1 MKNPLGFLN
10 SANRLVLQNFKA
22 PHGSEG
28 FKVYEVL
35 KGPPKPLQAEGLGQ
49 QNSQFGELTMAKPNF
64 DSIDSSRKATP
75 RQISAIANRFAK
87 LTNPEDSWMLTKKYT
102 AVLYRF
108 QQESGKD
115 LTHGEIQKF
124 FACRKVPKNFAD
136 MLTTTETPKE
146 SQKTSTKSSK
156 PSTKAPTKTA
166 KKSSKPST
174 KASPKPKASDQTS
187 ELEAL
192 KAQMAELQ
200 AAVAFIAKKIS

>member
-1 MKNPLGFLN
+1 VRALKLMKYLKALR
-10 SANRLVLQNFKA
+10 SRFK
-22 PHGSEG
+22 
-28 FKVYEVL
+28 
-35 KGPPKPLQAEGLGQ
+35 PKAWGQ

-108 QQESGKD
+108 QKESGKD

-124 FACRKVPKNFAD
+124 FKARKVPKNFTD
-136 MLTTTETPKE
+136 LLTTAETPKE
-146 SQKTSTKSSK
+146 SPKTPAKTS
-156 PSTKAPTKTA
+156 
-166 KKSSKPST
+166 KKS
-174 KASPKPKASDQTS
+174 SPKPKASSETS

-200 AAVAFIAKKIS
+200 ATVAFIAKKIS

>member
-10 SANRLVLQNFKA
+10 SANRLVLQNFKT
-22 PHGSEG
+22 PSRSEG

-35 KGPPKPLQAEGLGQ
+35 KGPPTPLQAEGLGQ

-64 DSIDSSRKATP
+64 DSIESSRKATP

-87 LTNPEDSWMLTKKYT
+87 LTNPKDSWMLTKKYT

-124 FACRKVPKNFAD
+124 FKARKVPQNFTK

-146 SQKTSTKSSK
+146 SPKSSK
-156 PSTKAPTKTA
+156 PSTKAP
-166 KKSSKPST
+166 KKS
-174 KASPKPKASDQTS
+174 SPKPKASPKVSETS

-192 KAQMAELQ
+192 KKQVADLT
-200 AAVAFIAKKIS
+200 AAVQLLLKHS

>member
-1 MKNPLGFLN
+1 VKNPLGFLN
-10 SANRLVLQNFKA
+10 SANRLVLQRFKA
-22 PHGSEG
+22 PHVSEG
-28 FKVYEVL
+28 FKAYEVL

-108 QQESGKD
+108 QKESGKD

-124 FACRKVPKNFAD
+124 FKARKVPKNFTD
-136 MLTTTETPKE
+136 LLTTAETPKE
-146 SQKTSTKSSK
+146 SPKTPAKTS
-156 PSTKAPTKTA
+156 
-166 KKSSKPST
+166 KKS
-174 KASPKPKASDQTS
+174 SPKPKASDETS

-200 AAVAFIAKKIS
+200 ATVAFIAKKIS

>member
-1 MKNPLGFLN
+1 MKYLKALR
-10 SANRLVLQNFKA
+10 NRFK
-22 PHGSEG
+22 
-28 FKVYEVL
+28 
-35 KGPPKPLQAEGLGQ
+35 PKAWGNT
-49 QNSQFGELTMAKPNF
+49 NSQFGELTMAKPNF

-87 LTNPEDSWMLTKKYT
+87 MTNPKDSWMLTKKYT

-108 QQESGKD
+108 QEESGKD

-124 FACRKVPKNFAD
+124 FKARKVPQNFTK
-136 MLTTTETPKE
+136 MLTTAETPKE
-146 SQKTSTKSSK
+146 SPKSSK
-156 PSTKAPTKTA
+156 PSTKASPKTS

-174 KASPKPKASDQTS
+174 KASPKVSETS

>member
-1 MKNPLGFLN
+1 VKNPLGFLN

-35 KGPPKPLQAEGLGQ
+35 KGPPKPLQAEGLGK
-49 QNSQFGELTMAKPNF
+49 QNLQFGELTMAKPNF

-108 QQESGKD
+108 QKESGKD

-124 FACRKVPKNFAD
+124 FKARKVPKNFTD
-136 MLTTTETPKE
+136 LLTTAETPKE

-156 PSTKAPTKTA
+156 PSTKAPTK
-166 KKSSKPST
+166 KS
-174 KASPKPKASDQTS
+174 SPKPKASDETS

-200 AAVAFIAKKIS
+200 ATVAFIAKKIS

>member
-1 MKNPLGFLN
+1 
-10 SANRLVLQNFKA
+10 
-22 PHGSEG
+22 
-28 FKVYEVL
+28 
-35 KGPPKPLQAEGLGQ
+35 
-49 QNSQFGELTMAKPNF
+49 MAKPNF

-124 FACRKVPKNFAD
+124 FKARKVPKNFTD
-136 MLTTTETPKE
+136 MLTTAETPKE
-146 SQKTSTKSSK
+146 S
-156 PSTKAPTKTA
+156 P
-166 KKSSKPST
+166 KPST
-174 KASPKPKASDQTS
+174 KASPKTSKKSSPKPKASDETS

-200 AAVAFIAKKIS
+200 AAVAFIAKKLS

>member
-10 SANRLVLQNFKA
+10 SANRLVLQNFKT
-22 PHGSEG
+22 PSRSEG

-35 KGPPKPLQAEGLGQ
+35 KGPPTPLQAEGLGQ

-64 DSIDSSRKATP
+64 DSIESSRKATP

-87 LTNPEDSWMLTKKYT
+87 LTNPKDSWMLTKKYT

-124 FACRKVPKNFAD
+124 FKARKVPQNFTK

-146 SQKTSTKSSK
+146 PPKSSK
-156 PSTKAPTKTA
+156 PSTKAP
-166 KKSSKPST
+166 KKS
-174 KASPKPKASDQTS
+174 SPKPKASPKVSETS

-192 KAQMAELQ
+192 KKQVADLT
-200 AAVAFIAKKIS
+200 AAVQLLLKNS

>member
-1 MKNPLGFLN
+1 MKYLKALR
-10 SANRLVLQNFKA
+10 SRFK
-22 PHGSEG
+22 
-28 FKVYEVL
+28 
-35 KGPPKPLQAEGLGQ
+35 PKAWGNT
-49 QNSQFGELTMAKPNF
+49 NSQFGELTMAKPDFSNI
-64 DSIDSSRKATP
+64 SASKEATG

-108 QQESGKD
+108 QEESGKKI
-115 LTHGEIQKF
+115 THGEIQKF

-146 SQKTSTKSSK
+146 SPKPSKKAPAKTS
-156 PSTKAPTKTA
+156 

-174 KASPKPKASDQTS
+174 KASPKVSETS

-192 KAQMAELQ
+192 KKQVADLT
-200 AAVAFIAKKIS
+200 AAVQMLLKNS

>member
-1 MKNPLGFLN
+1 
-10 SANRLVLQNFKA
+10 
-22 PHGSEG
+22 
-28 FKVYEVL
+28 
-35 KGPPKPLQAEGLGQ
+35 
-49 QNSQFGELTMAKPNF
+49 MAKPDFSNIPA
-64 DSIDSSRKATP
+64 SKEATP

-108 QQESGKD
+108 QQESGKN

-124 FACRKVPKNFAD
+124 FKARKVPQNFTK

-146 SQKTSTKSSK
+146 SPKPAKTS
-156 PSTKAPTKTA
+156 
-166 KKSSKPST
+166 KKS
-174 KASPKPKASDQTS
+174 SPKPKASAKVSETS

-200 AAVAFIAKKIS
+200 ATVAFIAKKIS

>member
-10 SANRLVLQNFKA
+10 SANRLVLQNFKT
-22 PHGSEG
+22 PSRSEG

-64 DSIDSSRKATP
+64 ASIDSSRKATP

-87 LTNPEDSWMLTKKYT
+87 LTNPKDSWMLTKKYT

-124 FACRKVPKNFAD
+124 FKARKVPQNFTK

-156 PSTKAPTKTA
+156 PSTKAP
-166 KKSSKPST
+166 KKS
-174 KASPKPKASDQTS
+174 SPKPKASSETS